1 MSIRHMLLLTD
12 NRTNEE
18 EWFQLFG
25 NHEYYE
31 TFEKYIRTLDVTF
44 EDEEEFLF
52 DNVVVPDLN
61 ELIKAIDESIWN
73 EIIKD
78 NIKPNQMQPYT
89 YYSDTLDF
97 SNRLLNQDGEPCCS
111 LFAAA
116 YQTLNYSYL
125 AMSYSVY
132 LWLKNKGAIMDAHLQ
147 KINHNYLDQ
156 SDYVFVGELDPNFTL
171 TIWRS

>member
-1 MSIRHMLLLTD
+1 MSTRHMLYLKD
-12 NRTNEE
+12 KKTNKE

-31 TFEKYIRTLDVTF
+31 TFAKYIRSLGATI

-52 DNVVVPDLN
+52 DNVVIPDIKG
-61 ELIKAIDESIWN
+61 LIQAIDESIWN

-78 NIKPNQMQPYT
+78 RVKPHEMRRLQ
-89 YYSDTLDF
+89 YYSTSLDF
-97 SNRLLNQDGEPCCS
+97 SNNLLNREGEPYCS
-111 LFAAA
+111 LFSAT

-132 LWLKNKGAIMDAHLQ
+132 LWLKSHNAIIEEHIQTIDHDY
-147 KINHNYLDQ
+147 INY
-156 SDYVFVGELDPNFTL
+156 SDYVNIGKLDPNFTL
-171 TIWRS
+171 TISRS